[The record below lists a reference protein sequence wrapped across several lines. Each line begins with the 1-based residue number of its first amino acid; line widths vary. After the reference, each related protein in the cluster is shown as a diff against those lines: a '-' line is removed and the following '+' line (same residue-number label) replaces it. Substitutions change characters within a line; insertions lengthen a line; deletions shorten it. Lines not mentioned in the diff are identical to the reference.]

1 MTCICN
7 MLIIGCL
14 GRMAK
19 EVSRVVVLL
28 IKKISKLQ
36 ICQVVYYFVVFVSNK
51 YTCM

>member
-7 MLIIGCL
+7 MFIVECL

-28 IKKISKLQ
+28 IKKNSKFQ
-36 ICQVVYYFVVFVSNK
+36 ICQVVYYFVVFISNK